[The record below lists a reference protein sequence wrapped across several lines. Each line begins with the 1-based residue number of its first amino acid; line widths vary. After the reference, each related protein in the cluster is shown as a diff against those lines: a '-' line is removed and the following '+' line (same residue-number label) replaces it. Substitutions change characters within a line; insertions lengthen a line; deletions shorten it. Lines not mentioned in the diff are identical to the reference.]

1 MMVLP
6 GMISR
11 ALFKDTVGCA
21 DPETCMKV
29 CGSKNGCSNLAYPTL
44 IMEIM
49 PTGYID
55 RGLNSWLFF

>member
-11 ALFKDTVGCA
+11 VLYPNTVGCA
-21 DPETCMKV
+21 DPDTCFKV
-29 CGSKNGCSNLAYPTL
+29 CGSKSGCSNLAYPLL

-49 PTGYID
+49 PTGNK
-55 RGLNSWLFF
+55 LNKFL

>member
-11 ALFKDTVGCA
+11 VLFKDTVGCA
-21 DPETCMKV
+21 DPDTCMAV
-29 CGSKNGCSNLAYPTL
+29 CGSRSGCSNLAYPFL

-49 PTGYID
+49 PTGIVKF
-55 RGLNSWLFF
+55 LEFST